1 MIFQEIVT
9 VDGPSGAGKSTISRL
24 LAKRLG
30 ATFLDTGAMYRAVAI
45 LAVDEDIDPDT
56 LGYEP
61 LLRKVLDSMVL
72 SFVPPKGEMDDV
84 GVVVN
89 GRDRSREIRTPE
101 TSLLASRFSA
111 IAMVREKMVC
121 LQRQI
126 GEKGGVVA
134 EGRDMGTVV
143 FPGARFKFFLDAVP
157 ETRAKRRVD
166 QLVAQ
171 GQDAEYEAILQ
182 QIIQRDCDDRN
193 RSLSPLTPA
202 PDAVIIDSS
211 DISIDQVVER
221 MVTTITSSTRGET
234 VQQ

>member
-45 LAVDEDIDPDT
+45 VAVEKDINPDS

-72 SFVPPKGEMDDV
+72 SFVPPEGEMDDV

-89 GRDRSREIRTPE
+89 GRDISREIRTSE
-101 TSLLASRFSA
+101 ASLLASRFSA
-111 IAMVREKMVC
+111 VAMVREKMVC
-121 LQRQI
+121 QQRRI

-143 FPGARFKFFLDAVP
+143 FPGARFKFFLDAAP
-157 ETRAKRRVD
+157 ETRAKRRVA
-166 QLVAQ
+166 QLVAH
-171 GQDAEYEAILQ
+171 GQEAEYETILQ
-182 QIIQRDCDDRN
+182 QIIQRDFDDRN
-193 RSLSPLTPA
+193 RSLSPLAAA

-211 DISIDQVVER
+211 DITIDQVVER
-221 MVTTITSSTRGET
+221 MVMTITSDTKVGT